1 MINAGGQGTRLWPM
15 SRQHKPKQLFD
26 LVTNNS
32 MLQDTVTRFKPD
44 FGVKNIFINT
54 SLKYKAEIE
63 AQFPKFPHDN
73 IIYEPGPR
81 NTSGAIAFST
91 AYAYYRDPN
100 AVVAFLP
107 ADHVIKKEKQFIK
120 DIKTA
125 GKIAQKHQKIVLLGI
140 NPTYP
145 AIEYG
150 YINMD
155 KPLKENGKNSDAYIV
170 KSFVEKPDLTTAKR
184 YLKSWRYLW
193 NAGMFIAPVKVMM
206 KAFKTHLPTDFKI
219 IEKLIDC
226 FGKKNEAA
234 LIKKYHAQLTSVAI
248 DYSIMEKEKELL
260 VLPVDIEWNDIGT
273 MSVLKDVLAENEKDN
288 ITKGEVID
296 IDTQNCLIYGSNR
309 LIATLGLKD
318 TIIVDTEDALMI
330 CAKDKS
336 AEMKKIIEKLK
347 ENKLDRYL

>member
-15 SRQHKPKQLFD
+15 SRQNKPKQLFD

-32 MLQDTVTRFKPD
+32 MLQDTVKRFSQD
-44 FGVKNIFINT
+44 FPVKNIFINT
-54 SLKYKAEIE
+54 SLKYKPEILK
-63 AQFPKFPHDN
+63 QFPKFPHDN

-91 AYAYYRDPN
+91 AFAYYRDPK

-107 ADHVIKKEKQFIK
+107 SDHVIKKEKQFIK

-155 KPLKENGKNSDAYIV
+155 KPVKENGKDGKAYIV
-170 KSFVEKPDLTTAKR
+170 KSFVEKPDLATAKR

-206 KAFKTHLPTDFKI
+206 EAFKTHLPQDYKI
-219 IEKLIDC
+219 ILKLVDS

-234 LIKKYHAQLTSVAI
+234 LIEKYHAQLTSVAV
-248 DYSIMEKEKELL
+248 DYSIMEKESELL
-260 VLPVDIEWNDIGT
+260 VLPVDIDWNDIGT
-273 MSVLKDVLAENEKDN
+273 LSVLKDVLADSDNENIVKGN
-288 ITKGEVID
+288 IID
-296 IDTQNCLIYGSNR
+296 IDTSNCLIYGGKK
-309 LIATLGLKD
+309 LITTLGLKD
-318 TIIVDTEDALMI
+318 IIIVDTEDALMI

-347 ENKLDRYL
+347 EKKLDKYL